1 VRSWDD
7 VWTYCHLSICRR
19 GAGRGDSKGDSRS
32 PWRTT
37 PAFNCLRV
45 AAATKL
51 DGELAGQESAFAL
64 DAYGEWGGGVE
75 V

>member
-1 VRSWDD
+1 MIR
-7 VWTYCHLSICRR
+7 LRALRLRR
-19 GAGRGDSKGDSRS
+19 DKGPPSRVA
-32 PWRTT
+32 T